1 MSKEPRIKLKM
12 LCTLSSSWLVCA
24 LFLVCNC
31 LQSLS
36 LFTHFLL
43 CLPLTPLCLCYSA
56 GILLSNLA
64 CIFVFLFF
72 FFLFL
77 FSSASMGFICPLL
90 CPFVS
95 FSLFCPFKLSLN
107 YLFLS
112 VTILRHFF
120 TRNYYALLVY
130 FRKQK
135 YPWPLWSHSEF
146 IIIVFLHSLQRKKKH

>member
-1 MSKEPRIKLKM
+1 MYFVKLVACLCPLSCLQLSSVTVSIHSLSPLPSSYATLSLLFCWHPFVEPRM
-12 LCTLSSSWLVCA
+12 
-24 LFLVCNC
+24 
-31 LQSLS
+31 
-36 LFTHFLL
+36 HFRF
-43 CLPLTPLCLCYSA
+43 P
-56 GILLSNLA
+56 
-64 CIFVFLFF
+64 FF

-146 IIIVFLHSLQRKKKH
+146 MIIV